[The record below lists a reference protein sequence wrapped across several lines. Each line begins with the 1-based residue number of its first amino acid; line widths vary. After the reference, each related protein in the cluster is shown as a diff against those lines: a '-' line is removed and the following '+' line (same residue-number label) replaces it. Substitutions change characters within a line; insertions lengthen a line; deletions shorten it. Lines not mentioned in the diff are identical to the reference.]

1 VFHRTFPQHDDH
13 HKLLSTPERTG
24 APPKYTGRGVVMA
37 FIDSGFYPHPDLG
50 ERVLVHADATTDNIT
65 EGTRF
70 TRPAAYSWHGQM
82 TSVIAA
88 GDGRTSGGVYRGI
101 ACDAHLVLIKV
112 SNLRNQI
119 KERDILR
126 GLRWL
131 IDHHLRFGVKVVNL
145 SVGGDDRSDDPD
157 HPLHAAVRTLTEQ
170 GVTVLVAAGNGRRG
184 YLVPPASA
192 PQAITVG
199 GYDDRNTLDRTQ
211 WQPYPNDDDMAYD
224 GTSKPEITAPAQWI
238 ASPILPGSSMEREAH
253 WLSALLDAGDEEQV
267 RQLLSE
273 GYVDVKLSQKEAVN
287 PTPKTFARLQAR
299 IAHHK
304 IVDAH
309 HQYVDGTSVSTA
321 IASSI
326 VAQMLEANPSLTP
339 SRIKAILKQTAVP
352 LAGVP
357 AEQQGAGM
365 INASE
370 AVEAALSLR

>member
-1 VFHRTFPQHDDH
+1 MLHRTFPHH

-24 APPKYTGRGVVMA
+24 ALSEYTGRGVVMA

-65 EGTRF
+65 EGTRY

-88 GDGRTSGGVYRGI
+88 GDGRTSGGVFRGI

-112 SNLRNQI
+112 SNVRNQI

-131 IDHHLRFGVKVVNL
+131 IEHHQRFGVKVLNL
-145 SVGGDDRSDDPD
+145 SVGGDEQSDDPD
-157 HPLHAAVRTLTEQ
+157 HPIHAAIRTLTDQ
-170 GVTVLVAAGNGRRG
+170 GVTVLAAAGNGGRG
-184 YLVPPASA
+184 YLVPPAST
-192 PQAITVG
+192 PEAITVG
-199 GYDDRNTLDRTQ
+199 GYDDRNTLDRAQ
-211 WQPYPNDDDMAYD
+211 WQPYPSDY
-224 GTSKPEITAPAQWI
+224 GTNKPDITAPAQWI
-238 ASPILPGSSMEREAH
+238 ASPILPGSSVEREAY
-253 WLSALLDAGDEEQV
+253 WLAALLDADDESQV
-267 RQLLSE
+267 RQLLRE
-273 GYVDVKLSQKEAVN
+273 GYADLNLTRAEAAR
-287 PTPKTFARLQAR
+287 PTAKTFAKLQER

-326 VAQMLEANPSLTP
+326 VAQMLEANTRLTP
-339 SRIKAILKQTAVP
+339 SNIKAILKQTAVP
-352 LAGVP
+352 LAGVL

-365 INASE
+365 INPAE
-370 AVEAALSLR
+370 AVRAALSLG